1 MAYYLNHTL
10 SSAIQEINPTRKL
23 ILEFGV
29 HGGNSIRMLRNMLDP
44 SFDVWGFD
52 TFTGLPEDWSGTDL
66 KKGMFD
72 MGGNPPEIDIDHGEV
87 TFFVGL
93 FSDTLPELVRAG
105 AFDEHR
111 IGLIHV
117 DCDMYSSTVDILR
130 NIGHLIQ
137 EGTVIVFDE
146 WIYNFDPKC
155 DDHEQK
161 AFKEWAEAM
170 GREYEFIDV
179 GSRLSGSDMERKA
192 VRILR

>member
-1 MAYYLNHTL
+1 MAYVNHTL
-10 SSAIQEINPTRKL
+10 STAIQHIDSNRKL

-29 HGGNSIRMLRNMLDP
+29 HSGSSITMLRNMLDT
-44 SFDVWGFD
+44 SFEVWGFD

-72 MGGNPPEIDIDHGEV
+72 MQGKPPNISIDHGEIK
-87 TFFVGL
+87 FFVGL
-93 FSDTLPELVRAG
+93 FSNTLPEMVGDGLFR
-105 AFDEHR
+105 DKK
-111 IGLIHV
+111 IGLVHV
-117 DCDMYSSTVDILR
+117 DCDLYSSTVDIFR

-161 AFKEWAEAM
+161 AFKEWAAAM

-179 GSRLSGSDMERKA
+179 GSRLSRSDMERKA